1 MLCVSVVSF
10 VKRNAVGWVKLVVF
24 VSKTDKTKVDKMK
37 VSIDVL
43 PKYLKIETKCMTLL
57 VL

>member
-1 MLCVSVVSF
+1 MLCVLVVRY
-10 VKRNAVGWVKLVVF
+10 VKRNAVGWAKLVVF

-37 VSIDVL
+37 VSKDVL